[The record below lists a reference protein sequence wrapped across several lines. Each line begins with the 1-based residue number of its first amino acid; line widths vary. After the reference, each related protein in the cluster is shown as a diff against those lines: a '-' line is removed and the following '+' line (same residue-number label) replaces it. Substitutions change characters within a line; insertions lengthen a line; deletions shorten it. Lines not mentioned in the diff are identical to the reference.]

1 MRSSTLK
8 LELYLFTCKKDLVG
22 STEMLHLASILSKHT
37 HVGNSHFFFSFS
49 QYSNTSDLL
58 LLNVVSLY
66 SIWYHQK
73 HWGSIFTCHV
83 VKDSCQKFC
92 KLLSWGLMKW
102 SAMKA
107 IIKFRKIR
115 YDKRSSQASCC
126 EILTVITQGD
136 RYWCTPNI
144 PTIRNAIWMKLA
156 MIGAHMKPRKSKTCR
171 STTTS
176 YGRKTA
182 NKLLADDSWRS
193 VFNINKHSSTL
204 DYIFW

>member
-1 MRSSTLK
+1 MRSSLK
-8 LELYLFTCKKDLVG
+8 LELYLFACKKDLVR
-22 STEMLHLASILSKHT
+22 STKTLHLASILSKHT
-37 HVGNSHFFFSFS
+37 QSCTCRQLTIFPFS

-58 LLNVVSLY
+58 LWNVVSLY
-66 SIWYHQK
+66 SVWYHQK
-73 HWGSIFTCHV
+73 RWGSIFYECHV

-92 KLLSWGLMKW
+92 KLLSWSW

-107 IIKFRKIR
+107 IIKFRKIQ
-115 YDKRSSQASCC
+115 YDKRPSQASYC
-126 EILTVITQGD
+126 EIPTVITQGD

-176 YGRKTA
+176 YKRIK
-182 NKLLADDSWRS
+182 NSKQIISWRWLAIS
-193 VFNINKHSSTL
+193 V
-204 DYIFW
+204 YY